1 VPDDQLR
8 LWFWI
13 VTDPITKRR
22 RRTRYMMT
30 EEEALAR
37 HGADAVKV
45 EGSLEVRKR
54 TNTHTGDFL
63 RR

>member
-1 VPDDQLR
+1 MTEKQLEM
-8 LWFWI
+8 WFWV
-13 VTDPITKRR
+13 VTNPITKRR
-22 RRTRYMMT
+22 RKMRYMMT

-45 EGSLEVRKR
+45 ESSLEVRKR

-63 RR
+63 RH